1 MKLINEFNTLQG
13 RASQTKMDARD
24 LVTLL
29 LRKESEWQSVLSI
42 ENYLK
47 QNNIETLKSS
57 ALLLEVETESE
68 ERFNIFLS
76 KETNKNNSSYLTVKR
91 VTKVT

>member
-13 RASQTKMDARD
+13 RTSQTKMDARD

-29 LRKESEWQSVLSI
+29 LRKESEWQSVSAI

-57 ALLLEVETESE
+57 ALLLEVENESE
-68 ERFNIFLS
+68 EHFNIFLS

-91 VTKVT
+91 VTKVI